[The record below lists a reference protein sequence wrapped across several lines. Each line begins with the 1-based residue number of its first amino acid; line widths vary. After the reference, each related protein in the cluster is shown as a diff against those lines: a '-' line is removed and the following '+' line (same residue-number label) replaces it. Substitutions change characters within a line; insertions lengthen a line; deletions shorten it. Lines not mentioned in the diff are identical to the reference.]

1 LKAPGERIY
10 DRLTA
15 IVAILVHVPT
25 AITVLRG
32 SRNLVVAG
40 DVAVIPLSSP
50 SKLS

>member
-1 LKAPGERIY
+1 LKAPGERKY
-10 DRLTA
+10 NRLTA
-15 IVAILVHVPT
+15 IVAILVHVLT

-32 SRNLVVAG
+32 SGNFVVAG

>member
-1 LKAPGERIY
+1 LKAPGERKY
-10 DRLTA
+10 NRLTA

-32 SRNLVVAG
+32 SGNFVTAR

-50 SKLS
+50 SELS